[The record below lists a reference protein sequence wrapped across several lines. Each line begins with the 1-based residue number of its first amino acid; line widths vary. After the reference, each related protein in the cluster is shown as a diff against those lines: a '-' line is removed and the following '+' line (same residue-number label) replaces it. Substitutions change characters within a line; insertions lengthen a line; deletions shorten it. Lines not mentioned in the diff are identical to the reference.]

1 MKKPL
6 SPQNALRVVVSA
18 PGGEVRSNQKPKY
31 KVNSPF
37 NTEKYF
43 HRPIYGIRRGTC
55 GDLNSTGSEGI
66 NKMISN
72 RQNVDYKLLGISVT
86 IVFVFT
92 ALFLPSVIV
101 NLLPNSSQFDPRIH
115 ALCSLVTWFNSMVN
129 PIIYC
134 FLNKR
139 FRDEYRKILRL

>member
-1 MKKPL
+1 MFSIPTVNNQIL
-6 SPQNALRVVVSA
+6 IERS
-18 PGGEVRSNQKPKY
+18 RSNQKPKY

-72 RQNVDYKLLGISVT
+72 RQNVDYKLLGISGTVLMSEVKAT
-86 IVFVFT
+86 G
-92 ALFLPSVIV
+92 P
-101 NLLPNSSQFDPRIH
+101 
-115 ALCSLVTWFNSMVN
+115 
-129 PIIYC
+129 
-134 FLNKR
+134 
-139 FRDEYRKILRL
+139 